1 MKKLLA
7 VVFLLVLAAVVGKNL
22 LSGKSALVLPGMDR
36 EMVNP
41 YPPGS
46 SLHAQQQV
54 FVDRFNADPKL
65 RARFAGTLT
74 SKGLYAEL
82 NRALQR
88 GARSLDSRQL
98 MSLTKAMAA
107 VIPRLPQDSCAK
119 LIRPR
124 DDFDLALAA
133 DFRDA
138 LERLPPQHHRNFW
151 EFYLQALKAETQQ
164 LPEKPI
170 DMPARERALLALGSR
185 YPGQFGQRISAVFA
199 NPMGAADE
207 DACWAINTLTH
218 TSTQLSPDH
227 SEQMARLLWG
237 GQ

>member
-1 MKKLLA
+1 MKK
-7 VVFLLVLAAVVGKNL
+7 VFGWLFVIVLVAVVGKQL
-22 LSGKSALVLPGMDR
+22 ATGEGPLPLGGSSAV
-36 EMVNP
+36 MVNP
-41 YPPGS
+41 YAPGS
-46 SLHAQQQV
+46 ALHAQQQV
-54 FVDRFNADPKL
+54 FVDRFNADPEL
-65 RARFAGTLT
+65 RARFAGTFT

-88 GARSLDSRQL
+88 GARSLDSAQL

-107 VIPRLPQDSCAK
+107 VIPRLPQRSCAK

-124 DDFDLALAA
+124 DDFDLALGA
-133 DFRDA
+133 DFRAA

-151 EFYLQALKAETQQ
+151 KFYLQALKAEIQQ
-164 LPEKPI
+164 LPEKPV
-170 DMPARERALLALGSR
+170 DLAARERALLGLGSR
-185 YPGQFGQRISAVFA
+185 YPGQFGQRLSAVFA
-199 NPMGAADE
+199 DPMGAADE

-227 SEQMARLLWG
+227 AEQMARLLWG

>member
-1 MKKLLA
+1 MKKLLIGLFL
-7 VVFLLVLAAVVGKNL
+7 VVLIAVVGKNL
-22 LSGKSALVLPGMDR
+22 LSGQSVIALPGMDR

-46 SLHAQQQV
+46 RLHDQQQV
-54 FVDRFNADPKL
+54 FVDRFNADPEL
-65 RARFAGTLT
+65 RKRFSGTFT

-82 NRALQR
+82 NRALSR
-88 GARSLDSRQL
+88 GARSLDSAQL
-98 MSLTKAMAA
+98 ISLTRAMAA
-107 VIPRLPQDSCAK
+107 VIPRLPEHSCAK

-124 DDFDLALAA
+124 DDFDHALGA
-133 DFRDA
+133 DLRAA

-151 EFYLQALKAETQQ
+151 EFYLQALKAEIQQ

-170 DMPARERALLALGSR
+170 DLAARERALIELGSR
-185 YPGQFGQRISAVFA
+185 YPGQFGQRIEAVLA
-199 NPMGAADE
+199 NPAKAADV

-227 SEQMARLLWG
+227 AEQMARLIWG
-237 GQ
+237 GE